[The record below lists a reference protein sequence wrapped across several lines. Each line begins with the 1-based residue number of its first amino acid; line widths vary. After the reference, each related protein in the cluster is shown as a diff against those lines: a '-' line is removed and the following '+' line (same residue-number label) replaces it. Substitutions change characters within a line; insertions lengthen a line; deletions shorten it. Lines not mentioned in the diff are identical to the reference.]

1 MGLYP
6 GKIKIFKKSK
16 EKTLK
21 IILLARLILVAAL
34 KSHVCIVFYFFCC
47 LLTRTPLK
55 DEFLILMRFYP
66 VKITGKKSQEKS
78 PEADR
83 ASMLDF
89 SVSARKPKAVSNSK
103 KNGSKRESVSPTNFM
118 VFVNFA

>member
-1 MGLYP
+1 M
-6 GKIKIFKKSK
+6 
-16 EKTLK
+16 
-21 IILLARLILVAAL
+21 
-34 KSHVCIVFYFFCC
+34 
-47 LLTRTPLK
+47 TRTPLK

-103 KNGSKRESVSPTNFM
+103 KMAPRENLFHLQISWCLLTLRNLHINSSYINICCYLSDNKRES
-118 VFVNFA
+118 